1 MKIRTLKRHF
11 KESGKSLVRNGW
23 MTFASVSAVTV
34 TLLLVGVFLAILLN
48 INHVAGQIEK
58 DVHIRAFIEQTEKKE
73 NYAAYEKELEEIQ
86 KVESVKFQS
95 KEEGLKNLIEDLG
108 DEGKVFSGLQKE
120 NPLPDTF
127 VIETKKPQDTALVAK
142 QIEKYPF
149 VYKVEYGKGTVEK
162 LFEVTGAARNVGIA
176 LVIGLIFTAM
186 FLIANTI
193 KLTIVSRRREIEI
206 MKLVGAT
213 NGFIR
218 WPFFI
223 EGFALGVMGAALPII
238 VLIVGYQF
246 IYDSVS
252 QKLGTVFIDL
262 LPVYPLIPQ
271 LALLLVAIGGTI
283 GIWGSVTSVRKFLRV

>member
-1 MKIRTLKRHF
+1 
-11 KESGKSLVRNGW
+11 
-23 MTFASVSAVTV
+23 
-34 TLLLVGVFLAILLN
+34 LLN

-73 NYAAYEKELEEIQ
+73 NYAAYEKELEEIG
-86 KVESVKFQS
+86 KVKSVKFQS
-95 KEEGLKNLIEDLG
+95 KEEGLKNLINDLG